1 MSVSRTRVKV
11 CGLRTRGSVN
21 AVSEGV
27 DYVGFN
33 FWPKSRRFIAP
44 ADAGRLAGNLPR
56 HIKVVALF
64 VDPKRSEVEKVL
76 DEMAVDLL
84 QFHGSESA
92 TFCQA
97 FGVPYMKAVRLQ
109 NEHSLDAMAEHLT
122 APDDYILV
130 DTYVA
135 GAYGGTGSLVSL
147 ELAEAARNRFPDARL
162 FLAGGLDNHT
172 VHNAIERVRP
182 YAVDV
187 ASSVER
193 SPGDKSSA
201 RVRAFVRA
209 VQGADAAA
217 IT

>member
-1 MSVSRTRVKV
+1 MPEHRTRVKV

-21 AVSEGV
+21 AVSDGV

-33 FWPKSRRFIAP
+33 FWSKSRRFIAP

-56 HIKVVALF
+56 HIQVVALF

-92 TFCQA
+92 TFCHG
-97 FGVPYMKAVRLQ
+97 FGVPFMKAIRLQ
-109 NEHSLDAMAEHLT
+109 NERSIDQMGEFLS
-122 APDDYILV
+122 APDNYILV

-135 GAYGGTGSLVSL
+135 GTYGGTGHPVSL
-147 ELAEAARNRFPDARL
+147 KLAATARSRYPEARL
-162 FLAGGLDNHT
+162 FLAGGLDSQT
-172 VHNAIERVRP
+172 VGPAISHVSP

-201 RVRAFVRA
+201 RVRSFVRA
-209 VQGADAAA
+209 VQDADGAL
-217 IT
+217 